1 MEENNITISIK
12 DNDALVGVK
21 DLINYIT
28 GLPANRRITVNFYIQ
43 SIGEIINSTVSGVNE
58 MSNFLTNPK

>member
-1 MEENNITISIK
+1 MVNLFPISIK
-12 DNDALVGVK
+12 DKDAVVGVK

-43 SIGEIINSTVSGVNE
+43 SIGEIINSTVSNLNE
-58 MSNFLTNPK
+58 ISLK